1 MKPPNC
7 SLCGFYVILSPL
19 LLKNVSSDQ
28 PTHKKKVHKYT
39 LSIAF
44 FFVLQINMSKNLRK
58 KVVKQQSRLAA
69 LNLLGTPVGSEVE
82 DNADSDTGDSLN
94 SDSVIAHTDAS
105 TVEDDLRRCVDD
117 LGEKRAR

>member
-1 MKPPNC
+1 M
-7 SLCGFYVILSPL
+7 SAQISP
-19 LLKNVSSDQ
+19 
-28 PTHKKKVHKYT
+28 HIKKKFT
-39 LSIAF
+39 STRSIAF

-94 SDSVIAHTDAS
+94 GDSLNAHTDAS